1 MVLLRDRSAGLVA
14 CSAEVYQTKWD
25 VLEKRK
31 HLPPANN
38 AMPKAVSCRAEKMPN
53 RDWDAALV
61 GSQRPAVTGNRAI
74 NYYYLIGERRW
85 REETHPSSRDR
96 EGEGRK
102 GGKGGNAAAPSES

>member
-1 MVLLRDRSAGLVA
+1 MGRAR
-14 CSAEVYQTKWD
+14 K
-25 VLEKRK
+25 EKT
-31 HLPPANN
+31 PSPAN